1 MSIFQARANAL
12 AEAIEHSDAVVFVK
26 PGGLCPFCNLA
37 SKALLEAAEGSRF
50 SLDVADLFNEDRDAL
65 REMLGMPVLT
75 WPVCFFKGRFVE
87 GGGEAIATLHK
98 EGVLVP
104 RICEAERVAFA
115 PLAVAPTPQPRP
127 LLHQAGGGPWRACQQ
142 RSMETCSVSSRCCR
156 SRCSSRARARP
167 PRPDRR
173 RAAAA
178 RPSVHRRPPLCV
190 RGADAMVAARL
201 RRHAARLAP
210 PRHGP
215 LLPYKVTSSAFTFCS
230 TPGPSAVDCPS

>member
-1 MSIFQARANAL
+1 MDDAVDERPRPAPFQRRVSFSAGVPLPSKASSKKPTRAELVSRSVGGWLREYLLEWQLTDARNVRLLQARANAL

-37 SKALLEAAEGSRF
+37 SKALLEAAEDSRF
-50 SLDVADLFNEDRDAL
+50 SLHVADLFNEDRDAL

-115 PLAVAPTPQPRP
+115 PLAVAPTPQPR
-127 LLHQAGGGPWRACQQ
+127 H
-142 RSMETCSVSSRCCR
+142 
-156 SRCSSRARARP
+156 
-167 PRPDRR
+167 RR
-173 RAAAA
+173 R
-178 RPSVHRRPPLCV
+178 RHRR
-190 RGADAMVAARL
+190 RL
-201 RRHAARLAP
+201 FCRQPH
-210 PRHGP
+210 
-215 LLPYKVTSSAFTFCS
+215 LLL
-230 TPGPSAVDCPS
+230 